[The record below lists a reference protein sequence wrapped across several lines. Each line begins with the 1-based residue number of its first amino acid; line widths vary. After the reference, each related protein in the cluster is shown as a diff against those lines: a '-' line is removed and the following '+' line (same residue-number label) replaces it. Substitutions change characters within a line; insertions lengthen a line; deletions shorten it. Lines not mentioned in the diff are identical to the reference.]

1 MAGAVRFAAENEADL
16 QQRFWSLATLGDLE
30 VLNGTPEAVQ
40 RAYREAV
47 AVAGASWFELHSS
60 RDQLLLLL
68 ELGFRPEAVAA
79 GLRVFDRKL
88 QCLERPEDTWIPR
101 NVILFSG
108 HMVDSPRRKTARFP
122 AVAEPLAAKM
132 IADTLDH
139 LRADRSDLALCQA
152 AAGGD
157 LLFLEA
163 CQQRGLR
170 CQVLL
175 PFDEPEFLER
185 SVLPATDGVRW
196 SDRFFAALGAANTTL
211 RVMPTELG
219 PAPDGVDPFERC
231 NLWLLYSALAIGV
244 HKVRFIALWDGGRG
258 DGCGGTAHM
267 VDEVKRL
274 TGRVTVLDTRAL
286 LRPL

>member
-1 MAGAVRFAAENEADL
+1 MIHA
-16 QQRFWSLATLGDLE
+16 QQRICIDLE
-30 VLNGTPEAVQ
+30 
-40 RAYREAV
+40 
-47 AVAGASWFELHSS
+47 
-60 RDQLLLLL
+60 
-68 ELGFRPEAVAA
+68 
-79 GLRVFDRKL
+79 
-88 QCLERPEDTWIPR
+88 IPP
-101 NVILFSG
+101 
-108 HMVDSPRRKTARFP
+108 HPQQEEKTQQ
-122 AVAEPLAAKM
+122 V
-132 IADTLDH
+132 
-139 LRADRSDLALCQA
+139 SDLALCQA

-185 SVLPATDGVRW
+185 SVLPATDGARW

-274 TGRVTVLDTRAL
+274 TGRVTVFDTRARRRDMFL
-286 LRPL
+286 NMTLFNLRSWLHRSEQPDRGTTPIKAPSCTFGRAAQTRTHRVAAAAIDAGRHGVTRQARSLRMRDSATSPAVRRRVTAASTRQAWKP